1 MKTLLAFSANH
12 NGRQIGLTNDRRA
25 RRIHSKTRFEVNVNS
40 QHIFHY
46 IFWHNS
52 FKWFDKMIWLCIHV
66 TYPLTII
73 FAHTSCIW
81 LLWFF
86 DCASFLITQIIWKTS
101 RFSLNDYFN
110 SPTLWSHR
118 NSLSGVES
126 FGIKLGCVVRMVV
139 DSILLRAEF
148 RPNDHRKDAPRLLGH
163 RSWF

>member
-1 MKTLLAFSANH
+1 MKTSLAFSANG
-12 NGRQIGLTNDRRA
+12 NGRQIGLTNDRKA
-25 RRIHSKTRFEVNVNS
+25 RRIHSKTRFGVNVNS

-118 NSLSGVES
+118 NSLSGVEP
-126 FGIKLGCVVRMVV
+126 FGTNGSQLKNPDISCAIFTQSL
-139 DSILLRAEF
+139 SILIL
-148 RPNDHRKDAPRLLGH
+148 N
-163 RSWF
+163 S